1 MTEVNT
7 MTDEVTHTQIYE
19 RLCAVEAKVD
29 QLDKNTQAVVTAF
42 NAAAGAFTVLEW
54 LARAVKPILVI
65 GAFCGAI
72 WLAIENKLH
81 Q

>member
-1 MTEVNT
+1 MQ
-7 MTDEVTHTQIYE
+7 DEVTHSQIYE
-19 RLCAVEAKVD
+19 RLLAVEAKVD
-29 QLDKNTQAVVTAF
+29 QLDKNTQTVVAAF
-42 NAAAGAFTVLEW
+42 NAAAGAFVVLEW

>member
-1 MTEVNT
+1 MSEANT
-7 MTDEVTHTQIYE
+7 MTEEVTHKQIYD
-19 RLCAVEAKVD
+19 RLLAVEAKVD
-29 QLDKNTQAVVTAF
+29 QLDKNTQAVVVAF
-42 NAAAGAFTVLEW
+42 NAAAGAFVVLEW
-54 LARAVKPILVI
+54 LARAVKPVLII